1 MKLPEFCV
9 VVIIMIMFLGFMGFP
24 IAGLSDKTGNY
35 GVTINETTGEL
46 INADVESS
54 SLFDKIFSGTGI
66 LVILIGGGVVIVGLF
81 AKGYDTSLIILP
93 LVVVTG
99 TLFAG
104 TSWSIIKYVSE
115 LNQVWATNVVTLLF
129 MGIGVAFIW
138 SCVSYFAGR

>member
-9 VVIIMIMFLGFMGFP
+9 VIIVMIVFLGFMGFP
-24 IAGLSDKTGNY
+24 VGLSGITGNY
-35 GVTINETTGEL
+35 GVTINESTGEL
-46 INADVESS
+46 IDADMESS
-54 SLFDKIFSGTGI
+54 SYFLDIFGGTIGI
-66 LVILIGGGVVIVGLF
+66 FILLAGAGAVIVGLF

-93 LVVVTG
+93 LIITTG

-104 TSWSIIKYVSE
+104 TSWTIIKYVSE

-129 MGIGVAFIW
+129 VGVGVAFIW

>member
-9 VVIIMIMFLGFMGFP
+9 VIIVMIIFLGFMGFP
-24 IAGLSDKTGNY
+24 IGLSGVVGNY

-46 INADVESS
+46 VTADMESS
-54 SLFDKIFSGTGI
+54 SYFLDIFGGTTGI
-66 LVILIGGGVVIVGLF
+66 LIALAGIATVAVGFF

-93 LVVVTG
+93 LIITTG

-104 TSWSIIKYVSE
+104 TSWTIIKYVSE

-129 MGIGVAFIW
+129 VGVGVAFLW